1 MALSETAARMEWGA
15 CWLEPAPIPRALA
28 TEVRRS
34 TGGGLPVWA
43 SRLAPLPW
51 LARAFARLTE
61 KRLAHMPLALWDLI
75 GLIVSQDNSCRYCYG
90 AMRTVL
96 KVLGHDDAYV
106 DRIERDVHL
115 AELSRTEQAAL
126 EFARRVSHAN
136 PRPAAGELEDLARAG
151 FSRPAIA
158 EIAYAAASSVFANRV
173 ATLLALPP
181 EPFEGWVDRPLAR
194 LLRPLVARRLRARR
208 VAPEPL
214 PRPNDGPCAAVVAAL
229 AGSPV
234 ARVLREVIDDAL
246 ASPVLP
252 RRTKLLMLAVIGRA
266 LGCRPSEVEAAEG
279 LRGAG
284 FTPDDV
290 SEVLANLGSP
300 KLDGRE
306 VLLVPFARETVRYR
320 NAAIQRHTHELW
332 ERLGTQEV
340 LEAIGIAALANG
352 VCRLSVLLEA
362 C

>member
-1 MALSETAARMEWGA
+1 
-15 CWLEPAPIPRALA
+15 
-28 TEVRRS
+28 
-34 TGGGLPVWA
+34 
-43 SRLAPLPW
+43 
-51 LARAFARLTE
+51 
-61 KRLAHMPLALWDLI
+61 
-75 GLIVSQDNSCRYCYG
+75 
-90 AMRTVL
+90 
-96 KVLGHDDAYV
+96 
-106 DRIERDVHL
+106 
-115 AELSRTEQAAL
+115 
-126 EFARRVSHAN
+126 
-136 PRPAAGELEDLARAG
+136 
-151 FSRPAIA
+151 
-158 EIAYAAASSVFANRV
+158 
-173 ATLLALPP
+173 
-181 EPFEGWVDRPLAR
+181 
-194 LLRPLVARRLRARR
+194 VARRLRARR

-266 LGCRPSEVEAAEG
+266 LGCRHSEVEAAEG
-279 LRGAG
+279 LRAAG
-284 FTPDDV
+284 FTSDDV

-306 VLLVPFARETVRYR
+306 ALLVPFARETVRYR
-320 NAAIQRHTHELW
+320 NAAIQRHTRELW